1 MPKNGFSPEFMQE
14 LKARND
20 IVEIAAQYMTLD
32 KRGYN
37 YWACCPFHHEKTP
50 SFSIQATEQYYHC
63 FGCGVSGDVVNLVME
78 MESLSFPDAV
88 RYLAARAKMPM
99 PEMNFD
105 SERTA
110 ELKKKKD
117 RLLKILLTSAR
128 FYLQNLYGGQAQAHM
143 EYIEKRGLLPTTVKK
158 FGLGAS
164 LDYDSLPSLLLDS
177 GFTREEIEESGVCAV
192 NPRGKL
198 FDAQAERLII
208 PIINSF
214 DEVIGFGGR
223 ILGKKTDREAKYKNT
238 KETMLFNKRKTLYNV
253 NLLKKYKQKNAL
265 PYVIMVEGYMD
276 TISLYQAGFCN
287 VVASMGTSLTQEQAR
302 MLKRYAENVLIS
314 YDGDFAGQ
322 NADLRGLE
330 ILKEEN
336 LGVKVVL
343 LPDGED
349 PDDVVRK
356 RGAAAYREC
365 LDNALPLVDYKLHSL
380 ERGFD
385 LASAEGKRAYARAAM
400 PVIAQSPSA
409 AEREDLLKTVR
420 DKTGFTYQSLA
431 RDLEEY
437 TAGKRAAP
445 AAPAAPPPAARDK
458 GDKVQKAC
466 RFLLAAVLFRQPY
479 AERFSLREE
488 DFQND
493 VHRTVVRYIGAC
505 REAGR
510 DIRVS
515 DLFETFGEDTAEFN
529 AILDLNTEER
539 LFGSGAEKYFSDCVR
554 TVSRWRIQQKIAAL
568 TQQIGAEQ
576 DLAARRALTEEL
588 TALTGELKNYQ
599 NYRS

>member
-1 MPKNGFSPEFMQE
+1 MAKNGYSPEFMRE
-14 LKARND
+14 LKEKNNL
-20 IVEIAAQYMTLD
+20 VEIAAQYMSLD

-50 SFSIQATEQYYHC
+50 SFTIQAAEQYYHC

-78 MESLSFPDAV
+78 MESLSFPEAV
-88 RYLAARAKMPM
+88 KYLAARAKMPM

-117 RLLKILLTSAR
+117 RLLKVLLTSAR
-128 FYLQNLYGGQAQAHM
+128 FYLQNLYGGNAREHM
-143 EYIEKRGLLPTTVKK
+143 EYIERRGISPGIVKK

-164 LDYDSLPSLLLDS
+164 LDYDSLPELLLDS
-177 GFTREEIEESGVCAV
+177 GFTREEIEESGVCSLNA
-192 NPRGKL
+192 RGKL
-198 FDAQAERLII
+198 FDAQAGRLII
-208 PIINSF
+208 PIINAF

-223 ILGKKTDREAKYKNT
+223 ILGKKTEGQAKYKNT

-253 NLLKKYKQKNAL
+253 NLLKKYKQKNAV

-276 TISLYQAGFCN
+276 VISLYQAGFCN

-336 LGVKVVL
+336 LNVKVVL
-343 LPDGED
+343 MPDGED

-356 RGAAAYREC
+356 RGAAAYQNC

-380 ERGFD
+380 ERKYD
-385 LASAEGKRAYARAAM
+385 LTRAEDKRAYAQAAM
-400 PVIAQSPSA
+400 PVVREAASA
-409 AEREDLLKTVR
+409 AEQEALLKIVR
-420 DKTGFTYQSLA
+420 DKTGFTYQSLS
-431 RDLEEY
+431 RDLEE
-437 TAGKRAAP
+437 TLPERRAA
-445 AAPAAPPPAARDK
+445 APVSLPRGAREK
-458 GDKVQKAC
+458 GDKVHKAR
-466 RFLLAAVLFRQPY
+466 RFLLGAVLFGLPY
-479 AERFSLREE
+479 AARYALEE
-488 DFQND
+488 ADFPD
-493 VHRTVVRYIGAC
+493 EVHRAVVRYISFC
-505 REAGR
+505 RET
-510 DIRVS
+510 DQPVRVT
-515 DLFETFGEDTAEFN
+515 DLFEIFGENTPEFN

-539 LFGSGAEKYFSDCVR
+539 LFGVGAERYFKDCER
-554 TVSRWRIQQKIAAL
+554 TLARWRIQEKMTAL
-568 TQQIGAEQ
+568 NERLNAET
-576 DLAARRALTEEL
+576 DVTVRRRLAEEL

-599 NYRS
+599 TYR

>member
-1 MPKNGFSPEFMQE
+1 MPKGEFSPEFMRE

-20 IVEIAAQYMTLD
+20 LVEVASQYMTLD

-50 SFSIQATEQYYHC
+50 SFTIQAAEQYYHC
-63 FGCGVSGDVVNLVME
+63 FGCGVSGDVVSLVME
-78 MESLSFPDAV
+78 LESLSFPDAV
-88 RYLAARAKMPM
+88 KYLAARVKMPM
-99 PEMNFD
+99 PEVNFD

-110 ELKKKKD
+110 ELKHKKD
-117 RLLKILLTSAR
+117 RLLEILLTSAR
-128 FYLQNLYGGQAQAHM
+128 FYLQNLYGGDAAAHM
-143 EYIEKRGLLPTTVKK
+143 EYIEKRGLLPSTVKK

-164 LDYDSLPSLLLDS
+164 LDYGSLPELLLDS
-177 GFTREEIEESGVCAV
+177 GFTREEIEESGACSVSS
-192 NPRGKL
+192 RGEL
-198 FDAQAERLII
+198 FDAQAGRLII

-223 ILGKKTDREAKYKNT
+223 ILGKKTEREAKYKNT

-253 NLLKKYKQKNAL
+253 NLLKKYKQKNAM

-276 TISLYQAGFCN
+276 AISLYQAGFCN

-330 ILKEEN
+330 ILKGEN
-336 LGVKVVL
+336 LNVRVVL
-343 LPDGED
+343 MPEGED

-356 RGAAAYREC
+356 RGAAAYQQC

-380 ERGFD
+380 ERRYD
-385 LASAEGKRAYARAAM
+385 LSQTENKRAYAQAAM
-400 PVIAQSPSA
+400 AVIREAPSA

-437 TAGKRAAP
+437 VSAPRAN
-445 AAPAAPPPAARDK
+445 APAAPPPPRLQDK
-458 GDKVQKAC
+458 SDKVKKAC
-466 RFLLAAVLFRQPY
+466 RFLIGAVLFRLPY
-479 AERFSLREE
+479 AEDYVPNEE
-488 DFQND
+488 DFSDD
-493 VHRTVVRYIGAC
+493 VHRALVRYIGFC
-505 REAGR
+505 REKGQE
-510 DIRVS
+510 IRVS
-515 DLFETFGEDTAEFN
+515 DLFELFGEDAPEFN

-539 LFGSGAEKYFSDCVR
+539 LFGSGAEKYFADCVK
-554 TVSRWRIQQKIAAL
+554 TVARRRLQTKMDEITAKIN
-568 TQQIGAEQ
+568 AET
-576 DLAARRALTEEL
+576 DLSVRRALAEEL
-588 TALTGELKNYQ
+588 TALTRELKNY
-599 NYRS
+599 

>member
-50 SFSIQATEQYYHC
+50 SFSIQAAEQYYHC

-400 PVIAQSPSA
+400 SVIAQSPSA

>member
-1 MPKNGFSPEFMQE
+1 MAKNGFSPEFMRE

-20 IVEIAAQYMTLD
+20 LVEVASQYMTLD

-50 SFSIQATEQYYHC
+50 SFTIQAAEQYYHC
-63 FGCGVSGDVVNLVME
+63 FGCGVSGDVVSLVME

-88 RYLAARAKMPM
+88 KYLAARAKMPM

-110 ELKKKKD
+110 ELKKKRD
-117 RLLKILLTSAR
+117 RLLKIMLTSAR
-128 FYLQNLYGGQAQAHM
+128 FYLQNLYGGEAGAHM
-143 EYIEKRGLLPTTVKK
+143 EYIRQRELLPSTVKK

-164 LDYDSLPSLLLDS
+164 LDYDSLPELLLDS
-177 GFTREEIEESGVCAV
+177 GFSREEIEESGACSVSA
-192 NPRGKL
+192 RGKL
-198 FDAQAERLII
+198 FDAQAGRLII

-223 ILGKKTDREAKYKNT
+223 ILGKKTEREAKYKNT

-253 NLLKKYKQKNAL
+253 NLLKKYKQKNAV

-330 ILKEEN
+330 ILKDEN
-336 LGVKVVL
+336 LNVKVVL
-343 LPDGED
+343 MPEGED

-356 RGAAAYREC
+356 RGAAAYRAC

-380 ERGFD
+380 ERRYD
-385 LASAEGKRAYARAAM
+385 LSQTEGKRAYAQAAM
-400 PVIAQSPSA
+400 PVIREAPSA

-437 TAGKRAAP
+437 TPSQKSAP
-445 AAPAAPPPAARDK
+445 VPPARAVQDK
-458 GDKVQKAC
+458 GDKVKKAC
-466 RFLLAAVLFRQPY
+466 RFLIGAVLFRLPY
-479 AERFSLREE
+479 AEDAALREE
-488 DFQND
+488 DFPDD
-493 VHRTVVRYIGAC
+493 VHRALVRYINFC
-505 REAGR
+505 RETGQE
-510 DIRVS
+510 IRVS
-515 DLFETFGEDTAEFN
+515 DLFELFGEDTPEFN

-539 LFGSGAEKYFSDCVR
+539 LFGGGAEKYFADCVK
-554 TVSRWRIQQKIAAL
+554 TVARRRVQTRMDEITAK
-568 TQQIGAEQ
+568 IGAET
-576 DLAARRALTEEL
+576 DLSARHALAEEL
-588 TALTGELKNYQ
+588 TALARELKNY
-599 NYRS
+599 